1 MAERKGD
8 CLPSYLDPVAY
19 RLRAG
24 FCKGLTGRNPREFIY
39 PPSQRQIEES
49 LARFYDFIRE
59 SGQLSRLI
67 REEAKKPEVN
77 PESFVLSRLGWINES
92 GPNLSSCFYLDG
104 KYSFALFRGNP
115 GNHDGACISFN
126 IFDNSESLRRFREK
140 YKLMGLNPSAFERND
155 LIIVQLQGPT
165 WSPIKGEFHV
175 LSDIRW
181 EIILVELVVGWAR
194 MAGFPRVLLLP
205 GENNWS
211 FTLGVDENSLPRNIR
226 LLTRYNGTATRC
238 GFKRSAFD
246 GPFILNFN
254 DKFRF

>member
-8 CLPSYLDPVAY
+8 CLPPHLDPVAY

-24 FCKGLTGRNPREFIY
+24 FCAGLTGRNPREFIY

-49 LARFYDFIRE
+49 LAHFYDFIRD
-59 SGQLSRLI
+59 SDQLSQLI

-77 PESFVLSRLGWINES
+77 PENFMLSRLGWINKY
-92 GPNLSSCFYLDG
+92 GPNLSSCFNLDG
-104 KYSFALFRGNP
+104 KYSFALFQGNP

-126 IFDNSESLRRFREK
+126 IFDNAESLRRFREK
-140 YKLMGLNPSAFERND
+140 YKLMGINPSTLERND

-165 WSPIKGEFHV
+165 LTPKKGEFQV

-194 MAGFPRVLLLP
+194 VAGFPRVLLLP
-205 GENNWS
+205 GENNWNFAS
-211 FTLGVDENSLPRNIR
+211 GANEHRQPRNIR

-238 GFKRSAFD
+238 GFKRPAGDS
-246 GPFILNFN
+246 PFILNFTS
-254 DKFRF
+254 KFRF